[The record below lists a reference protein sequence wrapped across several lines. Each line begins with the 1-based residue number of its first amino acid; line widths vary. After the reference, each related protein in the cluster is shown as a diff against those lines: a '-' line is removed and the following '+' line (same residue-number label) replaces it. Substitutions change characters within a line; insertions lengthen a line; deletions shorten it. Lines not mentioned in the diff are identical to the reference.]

1 MWPVQR
7 RGIVVMTNGVSGDL
21 LQEIERAFGAEYGL
35 TTSNRIEKT
44 IATIPASSMDSLPG
58 TYYVT
63 RGQDTIKVWVTR
75 RAENLWLK
83 TSNDAAQFRLLPQ
96 GTDSFFDLE
105 SGATWRFERPSGNVL
120 GTPTKIVRELRGQR
134 IEAMRAPATSTNGAG
149 YHTPGTSRFVRDM

>member
-7 RGIVVMTNGVSGDL
+7 RGIVIMTNGVSGDL

-35 TTSNRIEKT
+35 TTSTRIEKML
-44 IATIPASSMDSLPG
+44 ATIPASSMDSLPG
-58 TYYVT
+58 TYYAT

-75 RAENLWLK
+75 RDDSLWLT
-83 TSNDAAQFRLLPQ
+83 TSNDVVQFRLLPQ

-105 SGATWRFERPSGNVL
+105 NGATWRFERPIGNAS

-134 IEAMRAPATSTNGAG
+134 VEAIRASG
-149 YHTPGTSRFVRDM
+149 TPVSP